1 MKKARLFARIG
12 TAVLV
17 VLMIVGVII
26 LITDE
31 SNAQTTTYELIAFV
45 VGIVGMLMAIV
56 SQVYTVKQDREFDRM
71 ERNIREI
78 LETEQADL
86 KTAQR
91 ILDEIKPS
99 KRR

>member
-1 MKKARLFARIG
+1 LKKARLFARIG